1 LIGAECSRRKL
12 PEPGAV
18 LDDGIHGFGSA
29 LDEKCGVRG
38 CEPSAGDTTHA
49 AELHSLASGIKTW
62 LLFNRTRFHTKGIA
76 MIDNQSTLLGRTE
89 VAEGTM
95 AFQFEKPNHFV
106 FNAGQYIDLT
116 LSGSHLGLPNGLT
129 HTFSIASSPCDKELV
144 VTTRMRDT
152 VFKQAIS
159 ILPIGSRA
167 RIEGPMGSF
176 SLHKNTARPA
186 IFLAGGIG
194 IVPFF
199 SMLSYATK
207 EKLRH
212 PIVLFYANRYLE
224 DAAFIDELWKLE
236 RANPRFR
243 FVPVLTRTDKNYRGW
258 KGETGHISS
267 EMLLTHVGLLRGPI
281 YYIAGPPTMVTAVRR
296 TLSEAGVDEDDIRTE
311 EFAGY

>member
-1 LIGAECSRRKL
+1 M
-12 PEPGAV
+12 
-18 LDDGIHGFGSA
+18 
-29 LDEKCGVRG
+29 
-38 CEPSAGDTTHA
+38 
-49 AELHSLASGIKTW
+49 ASGIKTW
-62 LLFNRTRFHTKGIA
+62 LLFRTRFHTKGIA
-76 MIDNQSTLLGRTE
+76 MIDYQSTLLGRTE

-95 AFQFEKPNHFV
+95 AFQFEKPSHFV

-176 SLHKNTARPA
+176 CLHKNTARPA

-194 IVPFF
+194 IAPFF

-281 YYIAGPPTMVTAVRR
+281 YYIAGPPTMVTTARR